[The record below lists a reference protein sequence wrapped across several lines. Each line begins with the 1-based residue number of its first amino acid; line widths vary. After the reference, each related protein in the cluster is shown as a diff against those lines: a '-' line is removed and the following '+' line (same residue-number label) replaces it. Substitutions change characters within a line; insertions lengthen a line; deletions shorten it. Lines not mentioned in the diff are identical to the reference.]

1 MEKKNTKRGKSMR
14 QKHKITNDSAETM
27 YLSSKTFIYTNK
39 TIRISTKAAYTLST
53 TKTEELK
60 NEESE
65 SKQQINNMI
74 NDIKT
79 ETKDFSINEIKLL
92 IKHEALWCENW
103 DCEKLEHIEK
113 SEINQSLIE
122 NNKGSKTIQYIR
134 NNLKFNLFIFLI

>member
-1 MEKKNTKRGKSMR
+1 MR

-27 YLSSKTFIYTNK
+27 HLSSKTFIYTDK

-53 TKTEELK
+53 VKTEELK

-92 IKHEALWCENW
+92 IKHEALWSENW
-103 DCEKLEHIEK
+103 DCDKLEHIEK

-122 NNKGSKTIQYIR
+122 NNKGSKTIEYIR
-134 NNLKFNLFIFLI
+134 NDLKFNLFILPYLDNRVEPNEC

>member
-1 MEKKNTKRGKSMR
+1 MR

-27 YLSSKTFIYTNK
+27 HLSSKTFIYTNK

-92 IKHEALWCENW
+92 IKHEAL
-103 DCEKLEHIEK
+103 
-113 SEINQSLIE
+113 
-122 NNKGSKTIQYIR
+122 
-134 NNLKFNLFIFLI
+134 